1 MPRPRWWYG
10 PETRR
15 STSPPQQ
22 NEKKVCSKSEACKG
36 CPFPASG
43 FICWGED
50 GDCMRTRID
59 KLKENE
65 KNDSTED
72 KPYGPQGN
80 PDRTD

>member
-1 MPRPRWWYG
+1 
-10 PETRR
+10 
-15 STSPPQQ
+15 
-22 NEKKVCSKSEACKG
+22 
-36 CPFPASG
+36 
-43 FICWGED
+43 
-50 GDCMRTRID
+50 MRTRID

>member
-1 MPRPRWWYG
+1 MARPKWWYG
-10 PETRR
+10 PENRR
-15 STSPPQQ
+15 FANPPQQ
-22 NEKKVCSKSEACKG
+22 DDKPICSRSETCIG
-36 CPFPASG
+36 CPFPSSG
-43 FICWGED
+43 FICWGEN